1 MPAVL
6 WQSRRLPGAARR
18 RRSEVMHRNR
28 QPVVLGAQMAP
39 LLIILA
45 SCIGPVA
52 TGTTIAPAAQAQA
65 PASAPRPAPPPR
77 PVPTP
82 PVLAVDSAVASQGG
96 LIKGSVSPGASLTLA
111 GADVRV
117 AGDGSFLIAFD
128 RDAVAEAVLVATNPA
143 GIVERRI
150 MVAPFSWRIEN
161 VNARMTGGAAT
172 TAEFRARRQGETAAI
187 AAARATTVS
196 SEGWRQQFIW
206 PVRGRISGQF
216 GAQRVY
222 RGEPGSFHSGTD
234 IAAPTGTPFVAPA
247 DGVVTLAAST
257 PFTLEGHLLIVDHGM
272 GLSSAFLHNSRLDVQ
287 VGDVVRQGQQLGL
300 VGATGRASG
309 PHMHWGMRW
318 GAARIDPARVAG
330 PMAAR

>member
-1 MPAVL
+1 M
-6 WQSRRLPGAARR
+6 
-18 RRSEVMHRNR
+18 
-28 QPVVLGAQMAP
+28 LGAQLAP
-39 LLIILA
+39 LLVVLA
-45 SCIGPVA
+45 SCIGPVTA
-52 TGTTIAPAAQAQA
+52 GTAAAPAAQARA
-65 PASAPRPAPPPR
+65 PAPAPRPAPPPR
-77 PVPTP
+77 PAPTP
-82 PVLAVDSAVASQGG
+82 PQLAIDISTASQGG
-96 LIKGSVSPGASLTLA
+96 LLKGNVSPGATLA
-111 GADVRV
+111 LAGVAVPV

-128 RDAVAEAVLVATNPA
+128 RDAPVEAVLVATNLA
-143 GIVERRI
+143 GSVERRI
-150 MVAPFSWRIEN
+150 MVAPFNWRIEN

-187 AAARATTVS
+187 AAARATAVT

-247 DGVVTLAAST
+247 DGVVTLAAAT

-272 GLSSAFLHNSRLDVQ
+272 GLSSAFLHNSRLDVR